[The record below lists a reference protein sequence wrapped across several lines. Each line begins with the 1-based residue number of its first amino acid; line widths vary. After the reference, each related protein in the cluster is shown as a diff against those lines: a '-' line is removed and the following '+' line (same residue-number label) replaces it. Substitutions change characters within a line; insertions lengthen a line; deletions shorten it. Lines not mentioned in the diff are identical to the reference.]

1 MTGKTRSIIRT
12 FTRLFI
18 ASLVTFSLLLLL
30 SVIWFTLSAKEAS
43 REYLDSNLT
52 KISQS
57 LNEYFYNIEK
67 IGFGISS
74 NWSFANLYNAAA
86 NSDKSSY
93 VENAYQISNFI
104 CSYNTGITDIMVVDT
119 NGIARSYFAGIN
131 YNIIKDIPEQTIFLD
146 SSNLERSF
154 FFFAEDSVWNE
165 DYFVYCVPIFSVEN
179 SLTALRKVATGVLL
193 CNKKQLKQILGY
205 DQSLASEYYTLYYA
219 DQYITSNL
227 KDRDTFAIPGNAL
240 KNSLPLT
247 YDKLSV
253 TGVHIPHY
261 LKNNLSSLLIFGT
274 ALLFLLIAMLLLVAY
289 HVRICITR
297 PIGQVKMQLYNFNSG
312 DLNKRI
318 DLTNIDEIDEI
329 IIDMNHMI
337 EEIKTITKKIF
348 ITQDTLYETELR
360 KKEAELYALQSQ
372 INPHFLYN
380 TLQCISG
387 LAALK
392 RFQDINEVALSMSE
406 VFKYSIKPGEF
417 VTCVEEI
424 RIIYKYLSIY
434 KIRFNG
440 NLDYEIDVADDIL
453 DCPMVK
459 MIIQPTVEN
468 AMVHGFVDTDKKP
481 MIHIIG
487 RIQDGNILFR
497 IIDNG
502 MGISHEKLSVIKK
515 LLERSFSDSIKD
527 QTSFGLGLYN
537 INRRIRLVYGDNYG
551 ISLFSN
557 PNGTE
562 VDILIP
568 MELPTNNS
576 TSAVLV

>member
-1 MTGKTRSIIRT
+1 MITGKTRSIIKT

-18 ASLVTFSLLLLL
+18 GSLVMFSFLLTL
-30 SVIWFTLSAKEAS
+30 SVIWFTYNAKES
-43 REYLDSNLT
+43 SLEYLDSNLT
-52 KISQS
+52 KISQN
-57 LNEYFYNIEK
+57 LNEYFYNLEK
-67 IGFGISS
+67 IGFGISN
-74 NWSFANLYNAAA
+74 NWSFVNLYN
-86 NSDKSSY
+86 NSSYSDKSSY

-119 NGIARSYFAGIN
+119 TGIARSYFAGID

-146 SSNLERSF
+146 ASNLNRRF
-154 FFFAEDSVWNE
+154 FFFAEDSIWNK
-165 DYFVYCVPIFSVEN
+165 DYFVYCVPIFNMEN
-179 SLTALRKVATGVLL
+179 SMTKLRKVATGVLL
-193 CNKKQLKQILGY
+193 CNKKQLNQILGY
-205 DQSLASEYYTLYYA
+205 DQSLSSEYYALYYA
-219 DQYITSNL
+219 NQFIASNQ
-227 KDRDTFAIPGNAL
+227 KDKDSFPVSKNAL
-240 KNSLPLT
+240 KGSIALS

-253 TGVHIPHY
+253 TGTHIPHF
-261 LKNNLSSLLIFGT
+261 LQNNLSSLLVFG
-274 ALLFLLIAMLLLVAY
+274 LILLLLLAVMLVLIAY
-289 HVRICITR
+289 HVRLCITH
-297 PIGQVKMQLYNFNSG
+297 PIGQVKKQLNNFNSG

-318 DLTNIDEIDEI
+318 DLTQIDEVDEI
-329 IIDMNHMI
+329 VIDMNHMI
-337 EEIKTITKKIF
+337 DEIKNITKKIF

-417 VTCVEEI
+417 VTCVDEI

-440 NLDYEIDVADDIL
+440 NLDYELDIADEIL
-453 DCPMVK
+453 DCRMVK

-468 AMVHGFVDTDKKP
+468 AMIHGFTGTDKKP

-502 MGISHEKLSVIKK
+502 MGISHEKLSAIKN

-527 QTSFGLGLYN
+527 QTAFGLGLYN
-537 INRRIRLVYGDNYG
+537 INRRIRLVYGDDYG

-568 MELPTNNS
+568 LELPKQ
-576 TSAVLV
+576 V

>member
-1 MTGKTRSIIRT
+1 MITGKTRSIIKT

-18 ASLVTFSLLLLL
+18 GSLVIFSFLLTL
-30 SVIWFTLSAKEAS
+30 SVIWFTYNAKES
-43 REYLDSNLT
+43 SLEYLDSNLT
-52 KISQS
+52 KISQN
-57 LNEYFYNIEK
+57 LNEYFYNLEK
-67 IGFGISS
+67 IGFGISN
-74 NWSFANLYNAAA
+74 NWSFVNLYN
-86 NSDKSSY
+86 NSTYSDKSSY

-119 NGIARSYFAGIN
+119 TGIARSYFAGID

-146 SSNLERSF
+146 ASNLNRRF
-154 FFFAEDSVWNE
+154 FFFAEDSIWNK
-165 DYFVYCVPIFSVEN
+165 DYFVYCVPIFNMEN
-179 SLTALRKVATGVLL
+179 SMTKLRKVATGVLL
-193 CNKKQLKQILGY
+193 CNKKQLNQILGY
-205 DQSLASEYYTLYYA
+205 DQSLSSEFYALYYA
-219 DQYITSNL
+219 NQFIAS
-227 KDRDTFAIPGNAL
+227 
-240 KNSLPLT
+240 
-247 YDKLSV
+247 
-253 TGVHIPHY
+253 
-261 LKNNLSSLLIFGT
+261 NLSSLLAFG
-274 ALLFLLIAMLLLVAY
+274 LILLLLLAVMLVLIAY
-289 HVRICITR
+289 HVRLCITH
-297 PIGQVKMQLYNFNSG
+297 PISQVKKQLNNFNSG

-318 DLTNIDEIDEI
+318 DLTQIDEVDEI
-329 IIDMNHMI
+329 VIDMNHMI
-337 EEIKTITKKIF
+337 DEIKNITKKIF
-348 ITQDTLYETELR
+348 ITQDTLYESELR

-417 VTCVEEI
+417 VTCVDEI

-440 NLDYEIDVADDIL
+440 NLDYELDIADEIL
-453 DCPMVK
+453 DCRMVK

-468 AMVHGFVDTDKKP
+468 AMIHGFTGTDKKP

-502 MGISHEKLSVIKK
+502 MGISHEKLSAIKN

-527 QTSFGLGLYN
+527 QTAFGLGLYN
-537 INRRIRLVYGDNYG
+537 INRRIRLVYGDDYG

-568 MELPTNNS
+568 LELPTE
-576 TSAVLV
+576 

>member
-1 MTGKTRSIIRT
+1 MIGKTRSIIKT
-12 FTRLFI
+12 FTKLFI
-18 ASLVTFSLLLLL
+18 VSLAAFSLLLLL
-30 SVIWFTLSAKEAS
+30 SAIWFTLSAKEAS

-52 KISQS
+52 KISQT

-67 IGFGISS
+67 IGFGLST
-74 NWSFANLYNAAA
+74 NWSFANLYNNAAD
-86 NSDKSSY
+86 SDKFSNM
-93 VENAYQISNFI
+93 ENAYQFSNFI
-104 CSYNTGITDIMVVDT
+104 CSYNTGITDIMVVDI

-131 YNIIKDIPEQTIFLD
+131 YNIIKDIPEQTIFVD
-146 SSNLERSF
+146 ESNLERRI
-154 FFFAEDSVWNE
+154 FFFAEDSIWNE
-165 DYFVYCVPIFSVEN
+165 DYFVYCVPIFSLEDSMTN
-179 SLTALRKVATGVLL
+179 LRKVATGVLL

-205 DQSLASEYYTLYYA
+205 DQSLSTEYYALYYA
-219 DQYITSNL
+219 DQYVTSNR
-227 KDRDTFAIPGNAL
+227 KDSGSFDIPGNAL
-240 KNSLPLT
+240 KNSFPLA

-253 TGVHIPHY
+253 NGIHIPLS
-261 LKNNLSSLLIFGT
+261 LKNNLSSLLIFGLI
-274 ALLFLLIAMLLLVAY
+274 LLFLLVVMLLLIAY

-297 PIGQVKMQLYNFNSG
+297 PIKQVKTQLFNFNSG

-318 DLTNIDEIDEI
+318 DLTHIDEIDEI

-337 EEIKTITKKIF
+337 EEIKVITKKIF

-392 RFQDINEVALSMSE
+392 RFQDINEVALSMSD

-434 KIRFNG
+434 KIRFDG
-440 NLDYEIDVADDIL
+440 NLNYEIDIADDIL

-468 AMVHGFVDTDKKP
+468 AMIHGFVNTDKKP

-487 RIQDGNILFR
+487 RVQEGNILFR

-502 MGISHEKLSVIKK
+502 TGISHEKLSVIKT

-537 INRRIRLVYGDNYG
+537 INRRIRLVYGDDYG

-568 MELPTNNS
+568 MEIPANS
-576 TSAVLV
+576 LTTVASI